1 VSQGSFPGIEE
12 FEYNEEVTFE
22 RLGNKPVFR
31 YLQKTTN
38 KATGAPMHAECG
50 FLKVFGDNAA
60 EFVLASPTVMA
71 EIERGVVRASEEGVV
86 CIDLASG
93 QEGVEGGK
101 GIIRGDRNK
110 DPKTLMVV
118 RRFQLLDKGAALQYT
133 LLMSTSKTPKL
144 THHLQ
149 CTMKKV

>member
-1 VSQGSFPGIEE
+1 
-12 FEYNEEVTFE
+12 VTFE

-31 YLQKTTN
+31 YLQKTSN
-38 KATGAPMHAECG
+38 RATGAPLHTECG
-50 FLKVFGDNAA
+50 FLKVFGDNAV

-71 EIERGVVRASEEGVV
+71 EIEHGVVRVNEDGVV
-86 CIDLASG
+86 CIDLAAG
-93 QEGVEGGK
+93 QEGVDGGK

-118 RRFQLLDKGAALQYT
+118 RRLQLLDKGSTLRYT
-133 LLMSTSKTPKL
+133 MMMSTSKTPKL

-149 CTMKKV
+149 CTLKKV